1 MKEAAIKTSAVNLLL
16 LFFTAGSD
24 VAQGISAAVQ
34 KIAAPYLEDRGKFS
48 LMLLVINIALSLFVV
63 LLLTTRCGQHRSML
77 CYELRGGNRERVF
90 WAQKRDLYQYFGM
103 IAVGKVGT
111 DVLFNAILGT
121 VDGADMLCLEL
132 CFLLTGAMWLEAA
145 YLVGLQAWSRGVGLF
160 VPLVLVLFSNLIFPY
175 VSTLPVSERRISV
188 KLKTHNN
195 ILFYEI
201 MNPYTMEYLQ
211 QPRGKERGYGLRNV
225 RKCVEKYKGFVNIKK
240 DNGIFAIT
248 AHLNRISI

>member
-16 LFFTAGSD
+16 LFFTAGSE

-132 CFLLTGAMWLEAA
+132 CFLLTGAMWLETA

-175 VSTLPVSERRISV
+175 VKYTSLFAYAYAYRSLCVGDMLLKGAVILALWYVGRRVICREDF
-188 KLKTHNN
+188 L
-195 ILFYEI
+195 
-201 MNPYTMEYLQ
+201 
-211 QPRGKERGYGLRNV
+211 
-225 RKCVEKYKGFVNIKK
+225 
-240 DNGIFAIT
+240 D
-248 AHLNRISI
+248 